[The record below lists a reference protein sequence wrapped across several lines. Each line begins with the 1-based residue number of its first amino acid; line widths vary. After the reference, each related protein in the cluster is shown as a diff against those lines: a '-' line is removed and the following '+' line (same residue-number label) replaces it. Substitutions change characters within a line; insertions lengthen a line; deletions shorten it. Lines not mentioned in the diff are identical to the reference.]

1 MALSTKVGTFLA
13 VDGVAGTTQAITG
26 VGFLPKAII
35 FWWSGSSSPTD
46 DTQNGQDS
54 RFGMGYAV
62 SATDRG
68 CHGSY
73 IEDNVAT
80 TQTEVSIRSDACIVQ
95 SSAGGAAPEGL
106 WDLQSM
112 DADGFTIVVDLDPP
126 AAASR
131 RISYLAIGGAD
142 VSSVKG
148 GNFTKAAATG
158 NQAVTG
164 VGFQPDITFFFA
176 TGEAGPL
183 PADNDFNAR
192 YGFGAA
198 ISAAKQGV
206 LWSWAEDGNANTNDQ
221 RYSRFDECMYIE
233 NNVSAQQ
240 RATFVT
246 QDSDGFTVNWL
257 AGTTAVPI
265 LYLCIKGG
273 SWHIGNS
280 ATLTSLASIATTG
293 YGFAPKAVMVLS
305 VGATAQQTAGTPA
318 SDHCLSVG
326 AGTGA
331 AARVAQSNYEQT
343 ALATSDAWFGIE
355 YDEIYSNLS
364 LPGIAGLMD
373 IQSMDADGVTFVMD
387 DADPTTRV
395 FWYIGMGDSPAGGPP
410 GPNALMLLG
419 VGR

>member
-1 MALSTKVGTFLA
+1 
-13 VDGVAGTTQAITG
+13 
-26 VGFLPKAII
+26 
-35 FWWSGSSSPTD
+35 
-46 DTQNGQDS
+46 
-54 RFGMGYAV
+54 
-62 SATDRG
+62 
-68 CHGSY
+68 
-73 IEDNVAT
+73 
-80 TQTEVSIRSDACIVQ
+80 
-95 SSAGGAAPEGL
+95 
-106 WDLQSM
+106 
-112 DADGFTIVVDLDPP
+112 
-126 AAASR
+126 
-131 RISYLAIGGAD
+131 
-142 VSSVKG
+142 
-148 GNFTKAAATG
+148 
-158 NQAVTG
+158 VTG
-164 VGFQPDITFFFA
+164 VGFKPDITFFFA

-183 PADNDFNAR
+183 PDNDYNAR

-206 LWSWAEDGNANTNDQ
+206 NWTWAEDANANTNDQ
-221 RYSRFDECMYIE
+221 RYTRFDECMYIE
-233 NNVSAQQ
+233 TNISAQQ

-257 AGTTAVPI
+257 AGTAAVPI

-293 YGFAPKAVMVLS
+293 YGFAPNAVMVLS
-305 VGATAQQTAGTPA
+305 ACTTAQSTAGTPN

-326 AGTGA
+326 AGTSPS
-331 AARVAQSNYEQT
+331 ARVAQSNFEAT

-395 FWYIGMGDSPAGGPP
+395 FWYIGMGDSPAGPP
-410 GPNALMLLG
+410 GPNALMMLG
-419 VGR
+419 VGQ

>member
-26 VGFLPKAII
+26 VGFLPKAVI
-35 FWWSGSSSPTD
+35 FWFGGSASATD
-46 DTQNGQDS
+46 QAVKDIDS

-68 CHGSY
+68 CHGSS
-73 IEDNVAT
+73 IQDAVGT
-80 TQTEVSIRSDACIVQ
+80 TQTEVSIRGDACIVQ
-95 SSAGGAAPEGL
+95 SSIGAGAPVGL
-106 WDLQSM
+106 CDLQSM

-126 AAASR
+126 ASASR

-142 VSSVKG
+142 ITNVKG
-148 GNFTKAAATG
+148 GSFSKAGATG

-176 TGEAGPL
+176 TGQAGPL
-183 PADNDFNAR
+183 PDNDFNAR

-206 LWSWAEDGNANTNDQ
+206 LWSWAEDANTVTNNN
-221 RYSRFDECMYIE
+221 RYTRFDECMYVE
-233 NNVSAQQ
+233 NNSSAQQ

-257 AGTTAVPI
+257 AGTATTPI
-265 LYLCIKGG
+265 LFMCIKGG

-305 VGATAQQTAGTPA
+305 VCTTAQQTAGTPA
-318 SDHCLSVG
+318 TDHCLSVG
-326 AGTGA
+326 AGTSTSE
-331 AARVAQSNYEQT
+331 RVAQSNFEAD
-343 ALATSDAWFGIE
+343 ALATSDPWTGIE
-355 YDEIYSNLS
+355 YDEIYSNLT
-364 LPGIAGLMD
+364 LPGLDGLMD

-395 FWYIGMGDSPAGGPP
+395 FWYVGCGDTPVAATAQAA
-410 GPNALMLLG
+410 NWIQDD
-419 VGR
+419 